1 MDQLKQE
8 YRVSGRRRLTVL
20 SSSHTVDTQSRVL
33 LGNLPTLDIRQ
44 SINRAQPRVLSE
56 RERDGVQ
63 SLSERPHRVLLDRG
77 DLVGLLGNGDRG
89 ADLGRASSVDDPVVT
104 DEVPDDADGVVQS
117 SFGLVDDLSECKR
130 SFRRLISTRN
140 LDIPQSLKSA
150 D

>member
-1 MDQLKQE
+1 LQ
-8 YRVSGRRRLTVL
+8 GRRLTVL

-56 RERDGVQ
+56 RERDSVQ

-117 SFGLVDDLSECKR
+117 SFGLVDDLREVKR
-130 SFRRLISTRN
+130 SVCRLISTRN